1 MMEEDVFKFL
11 AEETHLDDINLN
23 FLNETV
29 IYKRKSGGH
38 CN

>member
-1 MMEEDVFKFL
+1 MMEEDVLKFL
-11 AEETHLDDINLN
+11 AEEAHLGGINLN

-29 IYKRKSGGH
+29 IYQWKSGGH